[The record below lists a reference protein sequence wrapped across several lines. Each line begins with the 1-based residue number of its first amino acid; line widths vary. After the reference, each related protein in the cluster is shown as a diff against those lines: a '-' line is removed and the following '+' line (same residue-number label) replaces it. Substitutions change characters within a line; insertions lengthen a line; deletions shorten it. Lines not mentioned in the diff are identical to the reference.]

1 MGIHKDAAADEA
13 IRRNIGAG
21 YHYFD
26 PDTMRAFG
34 SKVHEGYRIH
44 DGVIL
49 LIMSNRD
56 RFGHVLDGKRH
67 YYLGAIMPDG
77 DMRHLPGQYRYDL
90 SHETGYT
97 MSLRSART
105 QAQAL
110 ANFAN
115 TSGKPLDVMPY

>member
-1 MGIHKDAAADEA
+1 MIHKDAAADEA
-13 IRRNIGAG
+13 IRRNVGAG

-26 PDTMRAFG
+26 PDTMRAFC

-56 RFGHVLDGKRH
+56 RFGHVLNGRRH

-77 DMRHLPGQYRYDL
+77 AMRHLSGDYCYDL
-90 SHETGYT
+90 SHGSGYT
-97 MSLRSART
+97 MSIRSART
-105 QAQAL
+105 WARAL
-110 ANFAN
+110 AELAN